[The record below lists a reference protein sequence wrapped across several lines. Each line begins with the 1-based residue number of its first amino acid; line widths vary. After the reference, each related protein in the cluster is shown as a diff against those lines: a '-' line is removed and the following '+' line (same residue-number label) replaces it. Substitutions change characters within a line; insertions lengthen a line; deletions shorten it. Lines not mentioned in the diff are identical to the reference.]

1 MFPLRRSRSNVSDA
15 TLRIYDMIECFDACD
30 YLGALAV
37 SDDVFDHRATVTPGA
52 ARRANALMSARA
64 AFVLSLVEDGGSLED
79 LVYATGLPMLDALK
93 CVCELVERGLLRVS
107 TIPEP
112 ASSEIRV
119 TG

>member
-1 MFPLRRSRSNVSDA
+1 MFPLRRPRSNVPDA
-15 TLRIYDMIECFDACD
+15 TRRIYDMIECFEDRD

-37 SDDVFDHRATVTPGA
+37 SDDVFGHRAIVTPGS
-52 ARRANALMSARA
+52 ARRANALMSSRA

-93 CVCELVERGLLRVS
+93 CVCELVERGLIRVL
-107 TIPEP
+107 TIPEA

-119 TG
+119 AR